1 MRYINVRYL
10 LTYLLTSCLIRAGE
24 RRNRNDVPLFFE
36 RLNAVAAL
44 VADTAVLFL
53 RAFVKKCCRQ
63 VRFSSS
69 IYTKILGQLTAP
81 PDPLAGL
88 QGPLRGKRQGGVE
101 GKRMRGKEGKGM
113 DGSLGSGAYTPLF

>member
-1 MRYINVRYL
+1 MYDTYL
-10 LTYLLTSCLIRAGE
+10 LTYLLTLCLIRAGE
-24 RRNRNDVPLFFE
+24 RRNRNDRCSAVFE

-53 RAFVKKCCRQ
+53 RAFFELNIHQ
-63 VRFSSS
+63 N
-69 IYTKILGQLTAP
+69 TGTAYSTP
-81 PDPLAGL
+81 HPLAGL

>member
-10 LTYLLTSCLIRAGE
+10 LTYLLTLCLIRAGE

-53 RAFVKKCCRQ
+53 RAFVKKNVAARCDFRAQ
-63 VRFSSS
+63 
-69 IYTKILGQLTAP
+69 
-81 PDPLAGL
+81 
-88 QGPLRGKRQGGVE
+88 
-101 GKRMRGKEGKGM
+101 
-113 DGSLGSGAYTPLF
+113 YTPKYWDSLQRPQTL